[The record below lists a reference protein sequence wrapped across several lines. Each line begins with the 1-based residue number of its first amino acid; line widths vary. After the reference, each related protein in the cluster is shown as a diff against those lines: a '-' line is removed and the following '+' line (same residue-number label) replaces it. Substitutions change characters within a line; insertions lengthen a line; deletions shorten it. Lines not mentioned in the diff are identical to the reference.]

1 MDEEDELGG
10 WDDFLDAAFKAEE
23 IFLSTQVPPPAPPIV
38 PPPLPASESVEL
50 IRTRVFVFRSPVQQH
65 DFNFTY
71 QLESGSNRDL
81 PSSGQ
86 VFTVVVDPGG
96 FWKRD
101 NSWNRRIVRQPVQ
114 QRDHGHSGSSG
125 ESWNKSSGDSTKDC
139 SFGEAKSTGQE
150 QTNSILYGSA
160 RCWIQIL
167 WRWSQD
173 THVTTKK
180 RVACDTN
187 EQQSD
192 PISVPGH
199 VRLNVAAPRIKMLFD

>member
-1 MDEEDELGG
+1 ITDHGVGLDGQSCSCLIVVWPVGLSSPTLGVG
-10 WDDFLDAAFKAEE
+10 HPSVMFLFDCW
-23 IFLSTQVPPPAPPIV
+23 LVGRPMS
-38 PPPLPASESVEL
+38 
-50 IRTRVFVFRSPVQQH
+50 RTVRECYKLRFAKLRSGLH
-65 DFNFTY
+65 
-71 QLESGSNRDL
+71 GCC
-81 PSSGQ
+81 SS
-86 VFTVVVDPGG
+86 
-96 FWKRD
+96 WRRD

-114 QRDHGHSGSSG
+114 QRDHSHSGSSG
-125 ESWNKSSGDSTKDC
+125 ESWNRSSGDSTKDC

-180 RVACDTN
+180 TVACDTN